1 MNESI
6 KANPIRSLL
15 SIVITTYVIMFVTFV
30 VIVHGDDK
38 GTLNL
43 LIGFVMGLMT
53 GVMGVYFNSSNKP
66 PLNKPTGET
75 PPLEINAVITKSDD

>member
-15 SIVITTYVIMFVTFV
+15 AVTITAFVIIFVSYIA
-30 VIVHGDDK
+30 IVHGDDK

-75 PPLEINAVITKSDD
+75 IAEVSATIIKSDD

>member
-66 PLNKPTGET
+66 PLNKSGET
-75 PPLEINAVITKSDD
+75 TAEITAVITKSDD

>member
-15 SIVITTYVIMFVTFV
+15 AVTITAFVIIFVSYIA
-30 VIVHGDDK
+30 IVHGDDK

-66 PLNKPTGET
+66 PLNKSGET
-75 PPLEINAVITKSDD
+75 TTVEAIATITKSDD